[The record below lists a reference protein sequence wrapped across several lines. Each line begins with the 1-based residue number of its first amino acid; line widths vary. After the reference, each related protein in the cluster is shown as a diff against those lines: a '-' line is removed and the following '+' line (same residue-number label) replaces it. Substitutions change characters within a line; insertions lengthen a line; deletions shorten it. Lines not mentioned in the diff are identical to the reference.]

1 MTVRARIGASYN
13 RPPSGDDKERR
24 HVLRVPVTPAAARAT
39 TLAWTLAPV
48 YLVYSITGGFSIAAG
63 ALPAAMLIFVAVAL
77 TPRDV
82 ATNARPT
89 TH

>member
-1 MTVRARIGASYN
+1 VADPDLRTVAAHERADLACAPRACHTGS
-13 RPPSGDDKERR
+13 
-24 HVLRVPVTPAAARAT
+24 ARAT

-63 ALPAAMLIFVAVAL
+63 PLPAAMLIFVAVAL